1 MSEKVGRRLRNF
13 ALYGLRYSYLR
24 FLDNFGD
31 KIKFIH
37 PDLMSFIA
45 FFIAILIGFF
55 YYKSGDTPVFLLIN
69 IFLIFLWITLNTLVE
84 VLSMKRA
91 KFTIINAIIYALPDR
106 YADLFVIVGISFSSL
121 CDIGIGMI
129 ASVTILLISY
139 TGMLGKALGVSWQHQ
154 GPLDKT
160 DRLVILMA
168 ASFLQYLLSEV
179 ATPSVLILGREYS
192 IMELCMVIF
201 ILLGQITILMRV
213 KGILS
218 DIKEVNRTLYR
229 EDTPE
234 EKL

>member
-1 MSEKVGRRLRNF
+1 MSEKTDSRLKNF

-24 FLDNFGD
+24 ILNNLGD

-45 FFIAILIGFF
+45 FFIAMLIGAF
-55 YYKSGDTPVFLLIN
+55 YYKSGDMPVFLLIN

-106 YADLFVIVGISFSSL
+106 YADLFVIIGISFSPL
-121 CDIGIGMI
+121 CDIRIGMI
-129 ASVTILLISY
+129 AAVTVMLISY

-160 DRLVILMA
+160 DRSVILMA
-168 ASFLQYLLSEV
+168 ASLLQYLLSKEG
-179 ATPSVLILGREYS
+179 APSVFVLDFEYT
-192 IMELCMVIF
+192 IIEVCMIIF
-201 ILLGQITILMRV
+201 MVLGQLTILMRI

-218 DIKEVNRTLYR
+218 DVKKVNKALYR
-229 EDTPE
+229 EDSAE
-234 EKL
+234 E

>member
-1 MSEKVGRRLRNF
+1 MSEKFSKRLKNF

-24 FLDNFGD
+24 ILNNFGD

-45 FFIAILIGFF
+45 FFISMVIGFF
-55 YYKSGDTPVFLLIN
+55 YYKSGEVPVFLLVN

-91 KFTIINAIIYALPDR
+91 KFTIINEIIYALPDR
-106 YADLFVIVGISFSSL
+106 YADLFVLAGISFSSL
-121 CDIGIGMI
+121 CDIRIGMM
-129 ASVTILLISY
+129 ATVTVLLISY
-139 TGMLGKALGVSWQHQ
+139 SGILGKALGVSWQHQ

-160 DRLVILMA
+160 DRLVILMV
-168 ASFLQYLLSEV
+168 ASLLQYLLSK
-179 ATPSVLILGREYS
+179 AGYPSVFILGLEYT
-192 IMELCMVIF
+192 IIELCMIIF
-201 ILLGQITILMRV
+201 MLLGQLTILMRV